1 VETSIS
7 THHDKAGGN
16 PAFQITDLRR
26 VAETT
31 KILWEDC
38 AMRAMQRLLLTA
50 GSVLAFG
57 LGALGAASADVVQE
71 IVKRGEL
78 RVAVQTQG
86 PPVSYVDTQGNRTGF
101 AVELVTM
108 MAEDM
113 GVKLKL
119 LDYDWKGLIPAVT
132 SGKADFLAADMT
144 PQAKRALVLIFT
156 EPYMYSRN
164 VIYAKKTKPFVSW
177 KDACVEGVSVAV
189 VQGSSNV
196 GVLKAK
202 CPLATIKEFAG
213 GGPAVAQAVAADRA
227 DAGINDEASAKGY
240 MIEYPEFKILEGA
253 PDRGPLSFATRPEET
268 HMVRWMDN
276 YLMLIKADGRMDKLM
291 DYWIFGTDWKTEKTP
306 VPKG

>member
-1 VETSIS
+1 MR
-7 THHDKAGGN
+7 K
-16 PAFQITDLRR
+16 ITKL
-26 VAETT
+26 
-31 KILWEDC
+31 
-38 AMRAMQRLLLTA
+38 
-50 GSVLAFG
+50 FG
-57 LGALGAASADVVQE
+57 LGLCALGLSAFAQSASADVVKD
-71 IVKRGEL
+71 IVKRGEM

-86 PPVSYVDTQGNRTGF
+86 PPVSYVDTNGNRTGF
-101 AVELVTM
+101 AVELVQM
-108 MAEDM
+108 MADDI

-144 PQAKRALVLIFT
+144 PKATRALVLNFT
-156 EPYMYSRN
+156 RPYMYSRN
-164 VIYAKKTKPFVSW
+164 VIYSKKSAPFVNW
-177 KDACVEGVSVAV
+177 QDACVEGVSVAV

-240 MIEYPEFKILEGA
+240 MVEYPEFKILEGA

-268 HMVRWMDN
+268 HLLTWMNN
-276 YLMLIKADGRMDKLM
+276 YIMLIEADGRLDKLKA
-291 DYWIFGTDWKTEKTP
+291 YWMFSTDWKKEQTP
-306 VPKG
+306 VPKN

>member
-1 VETSIS
+1 MN
-7 THHDKAGGN
+7 K
-16 PAFQITDLRR
+16 ITKL
-26 VAETT
+26 
-31 KILWEDC
+31 
-38 AMRAMQRLLLTA
+38 
-50 GSVLAFG
+50 FG
-57 LGALGAASADVVQE
+57 LGLCALGLSVFAQSASADAMKD
-71 IVKRGEL
+71 IIKRGEL

-86 PPVSYVDTQGNRTGF
+86 PPVSYVDTKGNRTGF
-101 AVELVTM
+101 AVELVAM
-108 MAEDM
+108 MAKDM

-144 PQAKRALVLIFT
+144 PKPKRALVLIFT

-164 VIYAKKTKPFVSW
+164 VIYSKKSKSYSKW
-177 KDACVEGVSVAV
+177 QDACVKGASVAV

-202 CPLATIKEFAG
+202 CPNATIKEFAG

-240 MIEYPEFKILEGA
+240 MIEYPEFKILDGA

-268 HMVRWMDN
+268 HLVRWMDN
-276 YLMLIKADGRMDKLM
+276 YLMVIKADGRMDKLL
-291 DYWIFGTDWKTEKTP
+291 DYWMFGTTWKKDRTP
-306 VPKG
+306 VPKKK

>member
-1 VETSIS
+1 MKNS
-7 THHDKAGGN
+7 T
-16 PAFQITDLRR
+16 T
-26 VAETT
+26 
-31 KILWEDC
+31 
-38 AMRAMQRLLLTA
+38 LLLVT
-50 GSVLAFG
+50 GLILG
-57 LGALGAASADVVQE
+57 LGLAVQNQARADAIQD

-86 PPVSYVDTQGNRTGF
+86 PPVSYVDTKGNRTGF
-101 AVELVTM
+101 AVELVAM

-119 LDYDWKGLIPAVT
+119 LDYDWKGLIPAVI

-144 PQAKRALVLIFT
+144 PKPKRALVLIFT
-156 EPYMYSRN
+156 EPYRYSRN
-164 VIYAKKTKPFVSW
+164 VIYSKKSKSFRTW
-177 KDACVEGVSVAV
+177 KDACVKGVSVAV

-240 MIEYPEFKILEGA
+240 MVEYPEFKILDGA
-253 PDRGPLSFATRPEET
+253 PDRGLLSFATRPDET
-268 HMVRWMDN
+268 HLVRWMDN
-276 YLMLIKADGRMDKLM
+276 YLMLIEADGRMDKLK
-291 DYWIFGTDWKTEKTP
+291 DYWIFSTDWKKERTP
-306 VPKG
+306 VPK

>member
-1 VETSIS
+1 M
-7 THHDKAGGN
+7 
-16 PAFQITDLRR
+16 
-26 VAETT
+26 
-31 KILWEDC
+31 KIL
-38 AMRAMQRLLLTA
+38 QRMLLAVGGIL
-50 GSVLAFG
+50 VLG
-57 LGALGAASADVVQE
+57 LGVQGSASADVVQD

-86 PPVSYVDTQGNRTGF
+86 PPVSYVDTKGNRTGF
-101 AVELVTM
+101 AVELVRM

-144 PQAKRALVLIFT
+144 PKPKRALVLIFT

-164 VIYAKKTKPFVSW
+164 VIYSKKSKPFNTW
-177 KDACVEGVSVAV
+177 QDACKKGNSVAV

-202 CPLATIKEFAG
+202 CPQATIKEFAG

-227 DAGINDEASAKGY
+227 DAAINDEASAKGY
-240 MIEYPEFKILEGA
+240 MVEYPEFNILEGA

-268 HMVRWMDN
+268 HLVRWMDN
-276 YLMLIKADGRMDKLM
+276 YLMLIKADGRMDKLK
-291 DYWIFGTDWKTEKTP
+291 DYWIFGTTWKQEQTP
-306 VPKG
+306 VPKE

>member
-1 VETSIS
+1 M
-7 THHDKAGGN
+7 KN
-16 PAFQITDLRR
+16 ITKL
-26 VAETT
+26 
-31 KILWEDC
+31 
-38 AMRAMQRLLLTA
+38 
-50 GSVLAFG
+50 FG
-57 LGALGAASADVVQE
+57 LGLCALGLSAFAQSASADVVKD

-86 PPVSYVDTQGNRTGF
+86 PPVSYVDTKGNRTGF
-101 AVELVTM
+101 AVELVEM
-108 MAEDM
+108 MAKDM

-144 PQAKRALVLIFT
+144 PKPKRALVLIFT
-156 EPYMYSRN
+156 EPYMFSRN
-164 VIYAKKTKPFVSW
+164 VIYSKKSKPFKKW
-177 KDACVEGVSVAV
+177 QDACVKGVSVAV

-240 MIEYPEFKILEGA
+240 MVEYPEFHILDGA

-268 HMVRWMDN
+268 HLVRWMDN
-276 YLMLIKADGRMDKLM
+276 YLMLIKADGRMDKLK
-291 DYWIFGTDWKTEKTP
+291 DYWMFGTDWKKERTP
-306 VPKG
+306 VPKKK

>member
-1 VETSIS
+1 MMKV
-7 THHDKAGGN
+7 
-16 PAFQITDLRR
+16 
-26 VAETT
+26 T
-31 KILWEDC
+31 KWL
-38 AMRAMQRLLLTA
+38 
-50 GSVLAFG
+50 G
-57 LGALGAASADVVQE
+57 LGLCALGLSAFVQSASADVLKD

-86 PPVSYVDTQGNRTGF
+86 PPVSFVDKNGERTGF
-101 AVELVTM
+101 AIEVVKM
-108 MAEDM
+108 MAADM
-113 GVKLKL
+113 GVELKL

-144 PQAKRALVLIFT
+144 PKPKRALVLIFT

-164 VIYAKKTKPFVSW
+164 VIYSKKSKSYTKW
-177 KDACVEGVSVAV
+177 QDACVKGVSVAV

-202 CPLATIKEFAG
+202 CPAATIKEFAG

-240 MIEYPEFKILEGA
+240 MIEYPEFHILNGA
-253 PDRGPLSFATRPEET
+253 PDRGPLSFATRPDET
-268 HMVRWMDN
+268 HMVRYMDN

-291 DYWIFGTDWKTEKTP
+291 NYWIFGTTWKTEQKP
-306 VPKG
+306 IPK

>member
-1 VETSIS
+1 MSIGI
-7 THHDKAGGN
+7 HHDKVGGTS
-16 PAFQITDLRR
+16 AFQITDLRC

-31 KILWEDC
+31 KILWEDY
-38 AMRAMQRLLLTA
+38 AMIAMQRLLLTA
-50 GSVLAFG
+50 GSVLALG
-57 LGALGAASADVVQE
+57 LGTLGAASADVVQE

-86 PPVSYVDTQGNRTGF
+86 PPISYVDTQGKRTGF
-101 AVELVTM
+101 AVELVAM

-113 GVKLKL
+113 GVELKL

-144 PQAKRALVLIFT
+144 PKPKRALVLIFT

-164 VIYAKKTKPFVSW
+164 VIYSKKSKSYVSW
-177 KDACVEGVSVAV
+177 QDACVEGVSVAV

-202 CPLATIKEFAG
+202 CPLVTIKEFAG

-253 PDRGPLSFATRPEET
+253 PDIGPLSFATRPEET
-268 HMVRWMDN
+268 HMIRWMDN
-276 YLMLIKADGRMDKLM
+276 YLMLIKADGRMDTLM
-291 DYWIFGTDWKTEKTP
+291 DYWIYGTDWKTKNTP

>member
-1 VETSIS
+1 MSDTPLA
-7 THHDKAGGN
+7 KAAKA
-16 PAFQITDLRR
+16 PS
-26 VAETT
+26 
-31 KILWEDC
+31 
-38 AMRAMQRLLLTA
+38 TA
-50 GSVLAFG
+50 GANDQREMGKMNKITKLLGLGLCALGLSVLAQS
-57 LGALGAASADVVQE
+57 ASADVVQD

-86 PPVSYVDTQGNRTGF
+86 PPVSYVDTKGNRTGF
-101 AVELVTM
+101 AVELVEM
-108 MAEDM
+108 MAKDM

-144 PQAKRALVLIFT
+144 PKPKRALVLIFT

-164 VIYAKKTKPFVSW
+164 VIYSKKSKSFRTW
-177 KDACVEGVSVAV
+177 KDACVKGVSVAV

-240 MIEYPEFKILEGA
+240 MVEYPEFHILNGA
-253 PDRGPLSFATRPEET
+253 PDRGPLSFATRPDET
-268 HMVRWMDN
+268 HLVRWMDN
-276 YLMLIKADGRMDKLM
+276 YLMLIKADGRMDKLK
-291 DYWIFGTDWKTEKTP
+291 DYWMFSTDWKKERTP
-306 VPKG
+306 VPKKK

>member
-1 VETSIS
+1 MKNS
-7 THHDKAGGN
+7 T
-16 PAFQITDLRR
+16 T
-26 VAETT
+26 
-31 KILWEDC
+31 
-38 AMRAMQRLLLTA
+38 LLLVT
-50 GSVLAFG
+50 GLILG
-57 LGALGAASADVVQE
+57 LGLAVQNQARADAIQD

-86 PPVSYVDTQGNRTGF
+86 PPVSYVDTKGNRTGF
-101 AVELVTM
+101 AVELVEM

-119 LDYDWKGLIPAVT
+119 LDYDWKGLIPAVI

-144 PQAKRALVLIFT
+144 PKPKRALVLIFT

-164 VIYAKKTKPFVSW
+164 VIYSKKSKSFTTW
-177 KDACVEGVSVAV
+177 KDACVKGVSVAV

-240 MIEYPEFKILEGA
+240 MVEYPEFKILEGA

-268 HMVRWMDN
+268 HLVRWMDN

-291 DYWIFGTDWKTEKTP
+291 DYWIFSTDWKKERTP
-306 VPKG
+306 VPKE

>member
-1 VETSIS
+1 MN
-7 THHDKAGGN
+7 K
-16 PAFQITDLRR
+16 ITRM
-26 VAETT
+26 T
-31 KILWEDC
+31 
-38 AMRAMQRLLLTA
+38 RLGLLA
-50 GSVLAFG
+50 IGVSMF
-57 LGALGAASADVVQE
+57 ALPASADVVND

-86 PPVSYVDTQGNRTGF
+86 PPVSYVDTNGNRTGF
-101 AVELVTM
+101 AVELVKM
-108 MAEDM
+108 MADDM

-119 LDYDWKGLIPAVT
+119 LDFDWKGLIPAVT

-144 PQAKRALVLIFT
+144 PQPKRALVLNFT

-164 VIYAKKTKPFVSW
+164 VIYSKKTKSFTNW
-177 KDACVEGVSVAV
+177 QDACVEGISIAV

-196 GVLKAK
+196 AVLKGK

-240 MIEYPEFKILEGA
+240 MVEYPEFKILEGA

-268 HMVRWMDN
+268 HLVRWMDN
-276 YLMLIKADGRMDKLM
+276 YIMLIRADGRLDQLK
-291 DYWIFGTDWKTEKTP
+291 DYWMFGTDWKTEQEP
-306 VPKG
+306 IPKG